1 MMVLNWLDKYNNTTF
16 GPIQKDE
23 ALFLFGLC
31 AMVQPRHVLE
41 YGVLLGQSSRVWL
54 TAGAHVTAVDKTLSD
69 EARKLAQQ
77 FHGLELHEADMAE
90 FTPPNR
96 PYDLIF
102 VDASHRF
109 EDNMA
114 VVEKVA
120 HMDGAL
126 LIFHDTGHWREADMT
141 KEMWWF
147 FREFGGQQDG
157 DLIIHHPDE
166 KRTIAEIS
174 RRYPAWQRLDLWT
187 TNKVRY
193 GMTVFKIVTDELK
206 WD

>member
-1 MMVLNWLDKYNNTTF
+1 MVLNWLDKYNNTTF

-31 AMVQPRHVLE
+31 AMVQPRYVLE

-54 TAGAHVTAVDKTLSD
+54 EHGAHVTAVDKVISD
-69 EARKLAQQ
+69 AAFSLTQHYPGR
-77 FHGLELHEADMAE
+77 LELHEADMAE
-90 FTPPNR
+90 FTPPPL

-120 HMDGAL
+120 HLDGAL
-126 LIFHDTGHWREADMT
+126 LIFHDTGHWAEKDMT

-147 FREFGGQQDG
+147 FREFGGQQAG
-157 DLIIHHPDE
+157 GLIIHHPDE

-174 RRYPAWQRLDLWT
+174 RRYQSWQRLDLWT
-187 TNKVRY
+187 VNKVRY
-193 GMTVFKIVTDELK
+193 GMTVFKIVAG
-206 WD
+206 